1 SGERSSVVVTRRIIW
16 FLGDITWGHVRP
28 RRRAPDLKMPEP
40 HSKRARLLQM
50 LGGRRN
56 GPLLYPHHGSSAI
69 SQALWRMIIL
79 SAITRSP
86 AVSGIGSRR
95 ISGAICGK
103 KRIQTVTPLQM
114 PMAWALLG
122 ILKPLRAMTM

>member
-1 SGERSSVVVTRRIIW
+1 MVAGEYDSK
-16 FLGDITWGHVRP
+16 FKAAP
-28 RRRAPDLKMPEP
+28 RLPGVFREGNQPEIRRAGLRGVFRDYDSIGQSCSEA
-40 HSKRARLLQM
+40 S
-50 LGGRRN
+50 N

-79 SAITRSP
+79 SAITRS
-86 AVSGIGSRR
+86 AAISGTGSRR

-122 ILKPLRAMTM
+122 